1 MKILVIGGSGLI
13 GKKLGQRLQDAGH
26 QVVSASPSTGVN
38 TLTGDGLAMAIEGAQ
53 VTIDVSN
60 SPSFEDNAVLHFF
73 QTSTANLLRAA
84 ADAGVAH
91 YIILSV
97 AGADRIPD
105 SGYMRAKL
113 VQEDAVK
120 KSGIPYTILRAT
132 QFFEFI
138 GAIAES
144 GADGDLLRL
153 TTASFQPIAAE
164 DVAAELARIAL
175 SPPINAT
182 VDIAGPES
190 APLAEF
196 AKRWLKAKQDSRNV
210 VADKAAR
217 YFGALLEDRSLVPLR
232 ESRTGAIRFE
242 EWVPR

>member
-1 MKILVIGGSGLI
+1 MPTFPTTSSSPWSVRTRIL
-13 GKKLGQRLQDAGH
+13 
-26 QVVSASPSTGVN
+26 
-38 TLTGDGLAMAIEGAQ
+38 
-53 VTIDVSN
+53 
-60 SPSFEDNAVLHFF
+60 
-73 QTSTANLLRAA
+73 
-84 ADAGVAH
+84 
-91 YIILSV
+91 
-97 AGADRIPD
+97 D

-113 VQEDAVK
+113 VQEKAVRE
-120 KSGIPYTILRAT
+120 SGIPYTILRAT

-153 TTASFQPIAAE
+153 TTANFQPVAAD

-175 SPPINAT
+175 RPPSNAT

-190 APLAEF
+190 APLVEF

-210 VADKAAR
+210 IADKAAR
-217 YFGALLEDRSLVPLR
+217 YFGALLEDGSLVPQR
-232 ESRTGAIRFE
+232 QAITGAIRFE